1 MRKDEEVIQE
11 FERKGNSG
19 TLMLEVLL
27 DIRKLLGGKSKDK
40 KDE

>member
-1 MRKDEEVIQE
+1 MRKDEELLAE
-11 FERKGNSG
+11 FERKGNSN

-27 DIRKLLGGKSKDK
+27 DIRRLLGKKK